1 MYFSPNTRKNHIT
14 RAFHN
19 PRVAKHVPE
28 AKILAHSKVHRQQNN
43 RIIQPH
49 PGQILKDC
57 KNKPS
62 SWKMQVLLCNKVRI
76 PALVLRKTHTANTAR
91 KPCKARNEGR

>member
-1 MYFSPNTRKNHIT
+1 MIFKNNFLPNTQKNHIT

-19 PRVAKHVPE
+19 HRVAKHVPQ

-49 PGQILKDC
+49 PGQI
-57 KNKPS
+57 
-62 SWKMQVLLCNKVRI
+62 
-76 PALVLRKTHTANTAR
+76 
-91 KPCKARNEGR
+91 